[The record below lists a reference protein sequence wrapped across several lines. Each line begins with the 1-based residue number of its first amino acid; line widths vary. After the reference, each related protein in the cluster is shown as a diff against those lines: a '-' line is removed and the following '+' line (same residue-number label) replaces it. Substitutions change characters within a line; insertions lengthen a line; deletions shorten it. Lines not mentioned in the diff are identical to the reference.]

1 MGDLRYVRELYYGV
15 SRILVVILIGVQ
27 VIINRVLGIVVGI
40 MVISVITLTRL
51 GLVSIS
57 PD

>member
-15 SRILVVILIGVQ
+15 SRILVVILIGVL

-40 MVISVITLTRL
+40 MVISVITLIGL

>member
-40 MVISVITLTRL
+40 MVISVITLTGL

>member
-40 MVISVITLTRL
+40 MVIFVITLTGL

>member
-1 MGDLRYVRELYYGV
+1 MRYVRELYYGV

-40 MVISVITLTRL
+40 MVISVITLTGL